1 MNIKLN
7 EHMIDAI
14 SCNCIGNQL
23 TIYQNTV
30 SYDEILKHISPVNDI
45 RILKYDGSVIESY
58 KNMVLD
64 NTEHPDKDQT
74 EMNLTFIL
82 AESNNEPEL
91 TEDKNI

>member
-30 SYDEILKHISPVNDI
+30 SYDEILKHIRPVNDI
-45 RILKYDGSVIESY
+45 RILK
-58 KNMVLD
+58 
-64 NTEHPDKDQT
+64 
-74 EMNLTFIL
+74 FR
-82 AESNNEPEL
+82 
-91 TEDKNI
+91 